1 MHQGVEG
8 ADLGQMEREA
18 PCLHESVKL
27 LLGRVWDWLTT
38 EVHNVAPVYTTDM
51 RDVLQRAKPV

>member
-1 MHQGVEG
+1 
-8 ADLGQMEREA
+8 LGQMEREA

>member
-1 MHQGVEG
+1 
-8 ADLGQMEREA
+8 
-18 PCLHESVKL
+18 
-27 LLGRVWDWLTT
+27 VWDWLTT